1 LKAGARLKSAV
12 CATQIMVLRVP
23 PVALEI
29 GCGGH
34 PMVPMQEAPPADLV
48 LDAAFAEP
56 SLTGKRYV
64 DAGETM
70 EFLCTKGGAG
80 TLSVDGIRLGVKQAK
95 ALPSSD

>member
-1 LKAGARLKSAV
+1 
-12 CATQIMVLRVP
+12 MVLRVP
-23 PVALEI
+23 SVALEI

-34 PMVPMQEAPPADLV
+34 PMLAMQEDPGSDLA

-80 TLSVDGIRLGVKQAK
+80 ALSVDGVRLAVKQAK